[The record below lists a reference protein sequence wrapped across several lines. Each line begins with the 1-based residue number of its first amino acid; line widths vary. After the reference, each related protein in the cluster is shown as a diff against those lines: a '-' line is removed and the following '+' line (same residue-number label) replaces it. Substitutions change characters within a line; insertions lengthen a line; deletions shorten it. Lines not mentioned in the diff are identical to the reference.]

1 MTTRSSTARPSA
13 TPRWRGNEAE
23 CCLIRFFAK
32 VWEIGLKPRSR
43 ARIDRIDNSSDHHH
57 WDVCFFAPALQ
68 AADPAI
74 AEIERRYGGRV
85 GVFAVDTGSERTF
98 AHRAD
103 QRFLMCSTFKGLL
116 AAHVLARVDAG
127 QESLTRLV
135 SYTEKDLVFTSPVT
149 KAGIGQGA
157 LSVETLCQAMME
169 ASDNTAVVLLMRN
182 VGGPEGLT
190 RFVRSLDDTITR
202 IDRFEPESNQS
213 NAVLDTTTP
222 QAIVGSVRKILLGD
236 VLSGKSRQLL
246 EGWIIAAKPGL
257 KPAARGARPSA
268 RGGPIMMRPSSIW
281 MFEKRFCVRS
291 ARRL

>member
-32 VWEIGLKPRSR
+32 VREIGLKPRSR

-103 QRFLMCSTFKGLL
+103 QRFLMCSTLQRPACGTRACACGCGAGEL
-116 AAHVLARVDAG
+116 DASG
-127 QESLTRLV
+127 ILHRERPRIYISGNESRYRTRCLV
-135 SYTEKDLVFTSPVT
+135 GRDPLSSYNGSQRQHGDGP
-149 KAGIGQGA
+149 
-157 LSVETLCQAMME
+157 
-169 ASDNTAVVLLMRN
+169 SD
-182 VGGPEGLT
+182 E
-190 RFVRSLDDTITR
+190 
-202 IDRFEPESNQS
+202 E
-213 NAVLDTTTP
+213 
-222 QAIVGSVRKILLGD
+222 
-236 VLSGKSRQLL
+236 
-246 EGWIIAAKPGL
+246 
-257 KPAARGARPSA
+257 
-268 RGGPIMMRPSSIW
+268 
-281 MFEKRFCVRS
+281 
-291 ARRL
+291 RRWP